1 MRNEIQF
8 QDNRVSTAK
17 IKSDIKNRKKK
28 LNDAKLQ
35 EVTNNTSCKT
45 KLRLIKASTEN
56 GASVWLTVMPIK
68 RNCLFLEKPA
78 FWDSMRI
85 RYNIP
90 LERLPTL
97 CVCGDSFNLQHALS
111 CPKGGL
117 VITRHNEL
125 RNLTAEIL
133 GEVCKNVVIEPSL
146 TPLMGEE
153 LRKSSNTSNQAR
165 ADVSARGLWINRQT
179 AFCDVRVFN
188 PLFRCHLYHSLP
200 PVHKKIE
207 NEKKREHNQR
217 ILQVE
222 RESFTPLVFLCF
234 GGMSRECSR
243 FPLHTAERLANR
255 RKESKSKISAWI
267 KARLNF
273 ALIRTMLL
281 YLHGTRTPR
290 NVENIS
296 EIDLCVIVAES
307 NIE

>member
-1 MRNEIQF
+1 M
-8 QDNRVSTAK
+8 
-17 IKSDIKNRKKK
+17 
-28 LNDAKLQ
+28 
-35 EVTNNTSCKT
+35 
-45 KLRLIKASTEN
+45 
-56 GASVWLTVMPIK
+56 WL
-68 RNCLFLEKPA
+68 
-78 FWDSMRI
+78 SS
-85 RYNIP
+85 RY
-90 LERLPTL
+90 L
-97 CVCGDSFNLQHALS
+97 
-111 CPKGGL
+111 
-117 VITRHNEL
+117 
-125 RNLTAEIL
+125 
-133 GEVCKNVVIEPSL
+133 
-146 TPLMGEE
+146 
-153 LRKSSNTSNQAR
+153 KSSNTSNQAR
-165 ADVSARGLWINRQT
+165 ADVSARALWINRQT
-179 AFCDVRVFN
+179 AFCDGSVFN

-200 PVHKKIE
+200 AVHKKIE

-222 RESFTPLVFLCF
+222 HGLFTPLVFLCF

-307 NIE
+307 NIEWITYRFIPCYLMIIYMNGYVFIWSLFRYFLCLDPFIKCYRTYFSCKINCIFYI